1 MALKMHMGE
10 WNMQRRALIAALALP
25 GIALAQGAP
34 LKVLGTGAVAASA
47 RDIATRFTA
56 ASGREVRLEI
66 ANAGM
71 VARRLREGE
80 AADLVLNSA
89 AQITAL
95 AAAGLVDGASQR
107 ELGRMLIGVAV
118 REGAALPDISSEAA
132 LRAAILAASAI
143 AHSDPA
149 TGATAG
155 SHAARLLD
163 RLGLTEPMRGRVLI
177 FPGGGAAVGAVADGR
192 AALAISQI
200 SEIIAVP
207 GAALV
212 GPLPDSAQLI
222 TPYVGAI
229 AAKATDAPGAQALL
243 AALTSTEG
251 QARFRAAGF
260 AVG

>member
-1 MALKMHMGE
+1 MHMGARK
-10 WNMQRRALIAALALP
+10 MQRRALFAALAMP
-25 GIALAQGAP
+25 APALAQPVP
-34 LKVLGTGAVAASA
+34 LKVLGTGAVAASV
-47 RDIATRFTA
+47 RDIAA
-56 ASGREVRLEI
+56 AFSARSGRAVDI
-66 ANAGM
+66 QTANAGV

-89 AQITAL
+89 AQISAL
-95 AAAGLVDGASQR
+95 VTAGLVEAASAR

-118 REGAALPDISSEAA
+118 REGVARPDISTETA
-132 LRAAILAASAI
+132 LRATILAAPVI

-155 SHAARLLD
+155 THAARLIE
-163 RLGLTEPMRGRVLI
+163 RLGLAEPMRGRVLV

-212 GPLPDSAQLI
+212 GPLPDTAQLV
-222 TPYVGAI
+222 TPYLGAVATRAVDPE
-229 AAKATDAPGAQALL
+229 AARALL
-243 AALTSTEG
+243 AALTGNEG